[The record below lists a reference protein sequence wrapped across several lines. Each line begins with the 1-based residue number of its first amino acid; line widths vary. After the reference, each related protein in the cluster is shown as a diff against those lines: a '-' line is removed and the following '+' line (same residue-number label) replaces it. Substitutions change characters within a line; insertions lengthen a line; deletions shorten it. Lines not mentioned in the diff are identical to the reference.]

1 MNCRRKSWHIN
12 CLMKINNFHTGT
24 EKEDA
29 QNVARLFVNGYFQP
43 TGLFEKQLSA
53 IQTLQNGKTRY
64 LLYGGGAGGGKTW
77 LGWNHLLFSCI
88 AYPGIRTFVGRNE
101 LKRLR
106 QTTFRT
112 FFKVCRRFKIMPSD
126 FFRVNNN
133 ENIVV
138 FHNGSQ
144 IDLLDLRYI
153 PSDPLYERFGSY
165 EFTFGWLEEAG
176 EINFG
181 AFDVLKS
188 RIGRQFNDKYN
199 IFPHLF
205 ITCNPK
211 KNWLKR
217 MFYDRHLKGNLPSEY
232 AFIRSLATDN
242 PRLDSEYINNLRQ
255 LKDVSLKE
263 RLLNGSWEYE
273 DNPMRLIT
281 DEAILNMWGNKWVDQ
296 SERYVTADV
305 ARHGSDLFVICIWNG
320 WRLVYVEVIEKCG
333 LHEAWKV
340 IEDLREKYKISQ
352 YNTLIDEEGV
362 GGGLVDFGGYR
373 GFVSNSKAID
383 EGIKES
389 NYQNL
394 GVQCGYRFAD
404 RMNKNQIW
412 IDCRNLKEDYKDML
426 IQDLE
431 AQERMPRN
439 ENEKLKLLKK
449 QDVKEKL
456 GRSPDFWD
464 AIRMRY
470 WFELDNSIIWTD
482 EEDPEGTFTYNEV

>member
-1 MNCRRKSWHIN
+1 MITT
-12 CLMKINNFHTGT
+12 NNFSTGT
-24 EKEDA
+24 RAEDA

-43 TGLFEKQLSA
+43 TGLFEKQLNA
-53 IQTLQNGKTRY
+53 IRILQNGKTRY

-77 LGWNHLLFSCI
+77 LGWNHLLFSCL
-88 AYPGIRTFVGRNE
+88 AYPGIRCFVGRNE

-106 QTTFRT
+106 QTTFQT
-112 FFKVCRRFKIMPSD
+112 FFKVCRRFKIDPKD

-188 RIGRQFNDKYN
+188 RIGRQFNDKYG

-217 MFYDRHLKGNLPSEY
+217 MFYDKQVKGILPPEY
-232 AFIRSLATDN
+232 AFIKSLATDN

-255 LKDVSLKE
+255 LKDVGLKE

-273 DNPMRLIT
+273 DNPMRLIS
-281 DEAILNMWGNKWVDQ
+281 DEAILNMWGNNWVEQFD
-296 SERYVTADV
+296 RYITADV
-305 ARHGSDLFVICIWNG
+305 ARHGSDFFVICIWNG
-320 WRLVYVEVIEKCG
+320 WRLVHVEVIEKCS
-333 LHEAWKV
+333 LSEAWKV
-340 IEDLREKYKISQ
+340 IENLREKYQ
-352 YNTLIDEEGV
+352 VTTFNTLIDEEGV
-362 GGGLVDFGGYR
+362 GGGLVDFGKYR
-373 GFVSNSKAID
+373 GFISNSKAI
-383 EGIKES
+383 KEDLQDT

-404 RMNKNQIW
+404 RMNKNQVW
-412 IDCRNLKEDYKDML
+412 INCLNLTEDYKDML
-426 IQDLE
+426 TQDLE

-449 QDVKEKL
+449 VDVKDKL

-464 AIRMRY
+464 AMRMRMY
-470 WFELDNSIIWTD
+470 FELVSTD
-482 EEDPEGTFTYNEV
+482 LWQEDEDPEDSFTYNEI